1 MKLASKKTAGLQA
14 LLMAGTACLV
24 MAAGCHHTDTTPDPE
39 PQYTIDQTLSDEAQR
54 NTIAF
59 DGLGFLTGCVGGQ
72 SFLPPGKV
80 ADFSG
85 FQYLRDNDPTNLGH
99 NTSFVTIIAF
109 NILHILSSSQ
119 IDQLVQG
126 AQTQVSLINDYAY
139 QRFPLIDA
147 FRRQLDGVIPS
158 GSRGLNHDSVVAYS
172 GRLYEIDGQISYN
185 RARLMSSI
193 LGSLSSSQSKAL
205 AALKE
210 AGGIG
215 KWDTTV
221 TDPLQDRQ
229 LDKDVK
235 VVVMTYASEMYAWY
249 AGSVE
254 ADVYFCPERQGT
266 YFGSFYL
273 KDWPAMGNPNYSIDE
288 QLTATAGSKF
298 IDALA
303 DSQKPLVTGLVDIQ
317 KSDLNSI
324 VDARRAVS
332 KELRK
337 FLAGSQAD
345 SLTVLSLSRHYGEL
359 DGEIVYNYATH
370 FAQVG
375 QSLSTAQ
382 QSRLTALADSLG
394 YVAPTGAFL
403 YSEPIAMPTI
413 PNADFLFGVR

>member
-1 MKLASKKTAGLQA
+1 VKLAWKKTLRLRPMLLA
-14 LLMAGTACLV
+14 LAACLGLV
-24 MAAGCHHTDTTPDPE
+24 ASCHHADTTPDPE
-39 PQYTIDQTLSDEAQR
+39 PQHTIDQTLSDEAQR

-59 DGLGFLTGCVGGQ
+59 DGLGFLTGCLGGQ

-109 NILHILSSSQ
+109 NVLHILSSAQ
-119 IDQLVQG
+119 VDLLVQS
-126 AQTQVSLINDYAY
+126 AHSQVSLINDYAY

-147 FRRQLDGVIPS
+147 FRRQLDGDIPS
-158 GSRGLNHDSVVAYS
+158 GSTGLSHDSVVAYS

-185 RARLMSSI
+185 RARLMSII
-193 LGSLSSSQSKAL
+193 LGSLNSSQSKAL
-205 AALKE
+205 AELKDK
-210 AGGIG
+210 GGVG
-215 KWDTTV
+215 NWDGTV
-221 TDPLQDRQ
+221 ADPLQDRQ

-235 VVVMTYASEMYAWY
+235 VAVMTYASEMYAWY

-254 ADVYFCPERQGT
+254 ADGYFCPERQGT

-273 KDWPAMGNPNYSIDE
+273 KDWPAMGNPNYSINE
-288 QLTATAGSKF
+288 QLTATAGTKF

-303 DSQKPLVTGLVDIQ
+303 DSQKTLVTGLVDIQ

-324 VDARRAVS
+324 VDAREEISR
-332 KELRK
+332 ELRK
-337 FLAGSQAD
+337 FLAGGQAD
-345 SLTVLSLSRHYGEL
+345 SLTVLSLSQHYGEL
-359 DGEIVYNYATH
+359 DGDIVYNYATH

-375 QSLSTAQ
+375 QSLDSTQ
-382 QSRLTALADSLG
+382 KSRLTALADSLG

-403 YSEPIAMPTI
+403 YSEPIAMPSI
-413 PNADFLFGVR
+413 PNTDFLFAQ